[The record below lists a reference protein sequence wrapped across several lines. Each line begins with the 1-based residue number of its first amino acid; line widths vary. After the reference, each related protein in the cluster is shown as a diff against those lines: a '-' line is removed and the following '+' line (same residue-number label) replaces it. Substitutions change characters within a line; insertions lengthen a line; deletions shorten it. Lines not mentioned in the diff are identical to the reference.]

1 MTDMALVDILECF
14 DDILAEQLL
23 AVMDCISANGFS
35 SFSGVVLIPTISVM
49 DMGASPPPSVI
60 SPSLFIN
67 EPPPASERSFGE
79 SGLPVF
85 TLAFFMLV

>member
-35 SFSGVVLIPTISVM
+35 SFSGVVW
-49 DMGASPPPSVI
+49 
-60 SPSLFIN
+60 
-67 EPPPASERSFGE
+67 
-79 SGLPVF
+79 
-85 TLAFFMLV
+85 